1 MKNTDVDKELQAF
14 IDADDGAVPSAEEE
28 KAALLANK
36 DVNQALQGVSTRAV
50 LTLIVVAINLL
61 ILILS

>member
-1 MKNTDVDKELQAF
+1 MKNTDVDTELQAF

-28 KAALLANK
+28 KAALLANSGM
-36 DVNQALQGVSTRAV
+36 NRSLQGVSTRAV
-50 LTLIVVAINLL
+50 LALIVLAINLL